1 VHYNASASVM
11 DCPKALLTSP
21 VVLLC
26 LENFIERWVSACIH
40 EAIELSINRPE
51 NPDISSRDVI
61 DRDGVLEE
69 LGLRRE
75 SPPLI
80 RNAISRILVLL
91 GWAPRPG
98 PHDTA
103 RPRSIEVVGALD
115 PSEGQAIEVGSTRVT
130 NVSQLNL
137 PVVQTQDPLIAEPAE
152 PDVITTAIDA
162 VDEMLRS
169 TTPPTTPGSG
179 LDYDENDPRIRIT
192 SREGVVEMEVR
203 LPLATRTELVDAVG
217 PSSEHIATASRNRP
231 RSSQDS
237 PYHRVSRL
245 SCEPAQMISEIVRS
259 QLVRLAMLPIRM
271 VTLRMVA
278 SYYLATQ
285 GRYVVTHRIVSPLG
299 LSNNFSWST
308 IGIQFSRVALCGALE
323 LAIDLGLWGL
333 HYCTI
338 TKLGTS
344 LFEWGTL

>member
-1 VHYNASASVM
+1 M
-11 DCPKALLTSP
+11 DCLKAPLTSP
-21 VVLLC
+21 VILLC
-26 LENFIERWVSACIH
+26 LEHSIERWVSACIH

-91 GWAPRPG
+91 GWASRPG

-103 RPRSIEVVGALD
+103 RPRSIEAVGALD

-130 NVSQLNL
+130 NVSQLNI
-137 PVVQTQDPLIAEPAE
+137 PVVQTQDPLIA
-152 PDVITTAIDA
+152 DVITIPIDV
-162 VDEMLRS
+162 VDEMIRS

-179 LDYDENDPRIRIT
+179 RNYDENDPRIRIT

-217 PSSEHIATASRNRP
+217 PSSEHIATVSRNRP

-259 QLVRLAMLPIRM
+259 QLLRLVMLPIRM

-278 SYYLATQ
+278 SHYLATQ
-285 GRYVVTHRIVSPLG
+285 GRHVVTHRIVSPLG

-344 LFEWGTL
+344 LFGWGTL